1 MKVFVSWSGQRSR
14 YLAESLRNWLPRVIQ
29 SIRPWMSD
37 EDIIA
42 GSRWLNDIST
52 ELNDTK
58 IGILCVTPEN
68 QANPWLVFE
77 AGALSKTVE
86 QPFVCPLLFDMSPG
100 QLTGPLTQ
108 FQALSF
114 DRNGLQ
120 RLLANLNGAPGH
132 TQLPEGDLL
141 EIFDVWWPKLE
152 SKLQTVPPNDENAV
166 EKRSQEDLLEEIL
179 NNSREQL
186 RRENLRI
193 EHGKMRDEKVDQ
205 LLPMFEQMSVMA
217 KRQVE
222 GNRVLKEM
230 LSQNLASLSLPVEA
244 STQLP
249 NISIDEQAVNGLDEM
264 LRHMKGLTE
273 ASRAERE
280 GLLSPPSQAKPADTN
295 P

>member
-1 MKVFVSWSGQRSR
+1 MKVFISWSGQRSR
-14 YLAESLRNWLPRVIQ
+14 YLAEALRNWLPRVVQ

-37 EDIIA
+37 EDITA

-52 ELNDTK
+52 ELKDTK

-108 FQALSF
+108 FQAVSF
-114 DRNGLQ
+114 DRNGFQ
-120 RLLANLNGAPGH
+120 RLLTNLNGAPGH
-132 TQLPEGDLL
+132 TPLPEGDLL

-152 SKLQTVPPNDENAV
+152 SKLQTVPQADTNAV

-186 RRENLRI
+186 RRENLRL
-193 EHGKMRDEKVDQ
+193 EHGRVRDEKMDQ
-205 LLPMFEQMSVMA
+205 LLPMFEQMGAMAQRQAEGSAVM
-217 KRQVE
+217 
-222 GNRVLKEM
+222 KEM
-230 LSQNLASLSLPVEA
+230 LSQKLATLPFLGDLSA
-244 STQLP
+244 QLP
-249 NISIDEQAVNGLDEM
+249 NTLIGEQAVSGLNEM
-264 LRHMKGLTE
+264 LSQMKGLSE
-273 ASRAERE
+273 ASRSERE
-280 GLLSPPSQAKPADTN
+280 SLLSPPSEAKPSDTN